1 MQLYNILKSSTRALE
16 CTQSTERERSEKALE
31 KLKMPKWAMNPN
43 WSQHVEDNQPNGVN
57 WTHTQRSRQGG
68 GLGGII

>member
-1 MQLYNILKSSTRALE
+1 MHSGH
-16 CTQSTERERSEKALE
+16 RERSVKALE

-57 WTHTQRSRQGG
+57 WTHTGRWTE
-68 GLGGII
+68 GGIRGYHLRTFKAN

>member
-1 MQLYNILKSSTRALE
+1 
-16 CTQSTERERSEKALE
+16 
-31 KLKMPKWAMNPN
+31 MNPN

-57 WTHTQRSRQGG
+57 WTHTQRSKQGG